1 MEAVMENQMETVM
14 GHAASHAPVVITG
27 SSSHRL
33 QRGRA
38 P

>member
-1 MEAVMENQMETVM
+1 MWNRMKNRMETVM
-14 GHAASHAPVVITG
+14 GHAASHAPVEITG
-27 SSSHRL
+27 SASHRL